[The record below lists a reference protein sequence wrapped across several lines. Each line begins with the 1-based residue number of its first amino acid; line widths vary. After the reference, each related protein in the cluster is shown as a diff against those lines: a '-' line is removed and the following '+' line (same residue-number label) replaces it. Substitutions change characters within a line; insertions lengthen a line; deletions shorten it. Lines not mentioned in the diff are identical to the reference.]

1 MNPRNQSGYDPIGD
15 PRTGRPPLPEER
27 ERMRQ
32 NQAEEMDP
40 SGLSSSRAASV
51 PQDEQSFVSQGDGSG
66 MTQSFRDAGQT
77 VSARV
82 TEAASSAVEQG
93 SELASAASGQI
104 QTYKEDLLAFARRR
118 PLASLVGAA
127 IVGLLIGLLTRG
139 RS

>member
-40 SGLSSSRAASV
+40 SGLSSSRAASF

-82 TEAASSAVEQG
+82 TEAASSAMEQG

-127 IVGLLIGLLTRG
+127 VIGLLIGLLTRG

>member
-32 NQAEEMDP
+32 NQPEEMDL
-40 SGLSSSRAASV
+40 SDLSSARAESFR
-51 PQDEQSFVSQGDGSG
+51 QDEQSFVSQGDGSG
-66 MTQSFRDAGQT
+66 MAQSFRDAGET

-82 TEAASSAVEQG
+82 TEAASSAMEQG
-93 SELASAASGQI
+93 SELASAASGRI

-118 PLASLVGAA
+118 PIAALFGAA
-127 IVGLLIGLLTRG
+127 VIGLLIGMLTRG